1 MTDTEF
7 YERQAVVAEAMTW
20 LGTPFHHH
28 QAVKGAGVDCA
39 LFQYSVYHGV
49 GLIPEIKIEDY
60 SPQWHLHKDEERY
73 MNWVLQFAARV
84 ESAPFKPGDGAL
96 FRFGRAASHGVIIV
110 EWPQV
115 IHAYSKSRMVT
126 LDNALDNP
134 SLAFD
139 RAGKSRREGIFRL
152 KQWA

>member
-1 MTDTEF
+1 IHRASWQRRKLAKSILAWIFRTRRLERGMTDTEF

-39 LFQYSVYHGV
+39 LFLYSVYRGV

-84 ESAPFKPGDGAL
+84 ENATFKPGDGAL
-96 FRFGRAASHGVIIV
+96 FRFGRAA
-110 EWPQV
+110 
-115 IHAYSKSRMVT
+115 
-126 LDNALDNP
+126 
-134 SLAFD
+134 
-139 RAGKSRREGIFRL
+139 
-152 KQWA
+152 